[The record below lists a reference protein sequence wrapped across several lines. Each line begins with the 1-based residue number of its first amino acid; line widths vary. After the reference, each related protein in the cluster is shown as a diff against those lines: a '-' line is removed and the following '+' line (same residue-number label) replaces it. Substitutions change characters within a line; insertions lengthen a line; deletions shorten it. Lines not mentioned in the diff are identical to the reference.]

1 MGESLFSLMLAV
13 AETAEPVTSLFDRG
27 GWVMWPLAACSIIGV
42 ALIVERFFVFSGA
55 FGANR
60 FFRKEHQEA
69 LAAAKAGKWDEAL
82 KIARAC
88 ESGVGRIFAAALAN
102 RENGF
107 TECLESAARQEIFR
121 LRKHLSTLDT
131 MITASPMLGILG
143 TVTGIIK
150 TFGQLNAA
158 GLDHP
163 AVATAGISE
172 ALITTAAG
180 LIIALAL
187 LFPYHYFTSKIR
199 RYTEDLEKITTELEV
214 AKQYGEKRPVAK
226 QCDAKRPVENPT

>member
-1 MGESLFSLMLAV
+1 MGISLLCLVGSVAEVAEPISSLF
-13 AETAEPVTSLFDRG
+13 ERG
-27 GWVMWPLAACSIIGV
+27 GWVMWPLAVCSMIGV
-42 ALIVERFFVFSGA
+42 SLIVERFFVFSNA

-60 FFRKEHQEA
+60 FFRKQHQET
-69 LAAAKAGKWDEAL
+69 LHAAKEGKWDDAL
-82 KIARAC
+82 KIAQSC
-88 ESGVGRIFAAALAN
+88 ESGIGRIFAAALAN
-102 RENGF
+102 REIGF
-107 TECLESAARQEIFR
+107 TESLASAAQQEIFR

-131 MITASPMLGILG
+131 MITAAPMLGILG

-158 GLDHP
+158 GMDHP

-199 RYTEDLEKITTELEV
+199 RHTEELEKITTQLEV
-214 AKQYGEKRPVAK
+214 AKQYGEKH
-226 QCDAKRPVENPT
+226 PVENPT